1 MSHLGTYVLAE
12 QQERNHAVPYHDD
25 VNENSME
32 MGKRKP
38 IQYGKKKGVNLS
50 KKKKKKASTEI
61 RKRHCVLVNK

>member
-1 MSHLGTYVLAE
+1 MSHPGTYILAE
-12 QQERNHAVPYHDD
+12 QQERNHAVPYHDT

-50 KKKKKKASTEI
+50 S
-61 RKRHCVLVNK
+61 